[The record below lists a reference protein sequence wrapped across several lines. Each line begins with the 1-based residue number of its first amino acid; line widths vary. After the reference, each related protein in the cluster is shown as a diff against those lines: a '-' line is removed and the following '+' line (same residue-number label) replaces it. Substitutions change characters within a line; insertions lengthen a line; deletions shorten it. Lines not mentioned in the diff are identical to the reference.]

1 MDVNEVIVTLDYL
14 LKTTIDGKEGFRAC
28 ENCAKSP
35 RLKSVFHAAA
45 LRCDEGAAELR
56 AKIEA
61 LGGEP
66 TEQGTVGGALNRGWM
81 TLKSSIGM
89 DDHAIL
95 VSCEAAEDAA
105 MSVYEMALEDDLPAD
120 IRAIVERQY
129 ADVVQNHDL
138 IRELRDQ
145 SRAA

>member
-1 MDVNEVIVTLDYL
+1 MEASEVIATLNNL

-28 ENCAKSP
+28 ENCAKSA
-35 RLKSVFHAAA
+35 RLKLLFHAAA
-45 LRCDEGAAELR
+45 LRCDDGATELR
-56 AKIEA
+56 AKINA

-66 TEQGTVGGALNRGWM
+66 TEEGSVGGALNRGWM

-95 VSCEAAEDAA
+95 VSCEGAEDAA
-105 MSVYEMALEDDLPAD
+105 KSAYETALEEELPAD
-120 IRAIVERQY
+120 VRAMVERQY
-129 ADVVQNHDL
+129 AGLVQNHDL